1 MFHTDRTK
9 CYIFIMQLLYTC
21 SVVSIIIIESLLF
34 VHAFGYN
41 LQHAQDHLNLD
52 SSNIRGA
59 YDQLFVNDIY
69 DPLQPWS

>member
-1 MFHTDRTK
+1 
-9 CYIFIMQLLYTC
+9 MQLLYTC
-21 SVVSIIIIESLLF
+21 SVVSTIIIESFLF

-52 SSNIRGA
+52 SSNIQGA
-59 YDQLFVNDIY
+59 QLLVNDIY